1 MLMLLEKSLKLDKT
15 MEVGND
21 CLGITTSGDGIVVC
35 REGEIRII
43 SQDDT
48 YVRVFA
54 IPEL

>member
-1 MLMLLEKSLKLDKT
+1 

-35 REGEIRII
+35 REGEITII
-43 SQDDT
+43 SQHGQDDT

>member
-1 MLMLLEKSLKLDKT
+1 